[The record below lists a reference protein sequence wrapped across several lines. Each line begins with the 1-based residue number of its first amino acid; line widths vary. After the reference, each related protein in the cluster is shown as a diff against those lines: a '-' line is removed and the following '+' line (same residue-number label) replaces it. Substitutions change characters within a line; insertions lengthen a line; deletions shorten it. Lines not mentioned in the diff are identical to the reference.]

1 MKIGK
6 SIIFRAISS
15 IIILLLYSCGSAK
28 VDESDSIIILPNSV
42 SIHQIESALL
52 KNGYTIDKQ
61 SSNQISTNWKKT
73 NIELA
78 TFRVEIE
85 SKSQSWEMKGKIK
98 YEDYRDREMDET
110 VYRVDY
116 ANSKSDIFVIKYGW
130 QMLQKV
136 ENDIINNNSVIINK

>member
-15 IIILLLYSCGSAK
+15 IIILLFYSCGSAK

-116 ANSKSDIFVIKYGW
+116 ANSKSNIFVVKYGW

>member
-116 ANSKSDIFVIKYGW
+116 ANSKSNIFVVKYGW

>member
-15 IIILLLYSCGSAK
+15 IIILLFYSCGSAK

>member
-78 TFRVEIE
+78 TFRVEIAFN
-85 SKSQSWEMKGKIK
+85 SQSWKMKGKIK